1 MEGPEDHV
9 TYYVVRRTLGEPAY
23 RVRFLWFRLT
33 MGDLLA
39 CAALWVGV
47 MNLAALFGF
56 TDRPILGMA
65 FDPWWVILL
74 TLAGATTISVLH
86 RFRPEGHIERI
97 LMGWVAARFYT
108 PRHAR
113 GDHHWTLTPPRA
125 RLSFRADG
133 REFPLPRRERRAGMA
148 WRYAQRRQGKG

>member
-1 MEGPEDHV
+1 MEAAEDHV
-9 TYYVVRRTLGEPAY
+9 TYYVVRRTLGEPTY

-33 MGDLLA
+33 MGDLFA
-39 CAALWVGV
+39 CAALWVGA
-47 MNLAALFGF
+47 MNLGALFGF

-65 FDPWWVILL
+65 FDPWWVILI

-97 LMGWVAARFYT
+97 LMGWVAARYYT

-113 GDHHWTLTPPRA
+113 GDRRWTLAPSRA
-125 RLSFRADG
+125 RLYLRSDG
-133 REFPLPRRERRAGMA
+133 PDFHLPRRERRAEMA
-148 WRYAQRRQGKG
+148 WRYRQKAKH